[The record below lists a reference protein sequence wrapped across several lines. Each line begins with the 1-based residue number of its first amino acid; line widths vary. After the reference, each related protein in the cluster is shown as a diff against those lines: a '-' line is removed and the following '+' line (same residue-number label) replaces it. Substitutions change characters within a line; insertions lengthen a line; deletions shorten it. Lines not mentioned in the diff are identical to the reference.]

1 MEGFWYYCAPL
12 TIWGVCKNN
21 ATFKMSQASFHFSD
35 YLSFCGIIWGPMS
48 TSVTTNI
55 SSNKI
60 RKSVKL
66 PIMWFFLFYNFKR
79 WCSSICWE
87 IWFQGLW
94 INDTVT
100 SRNYIYL
107 WCFWKWKVQKLRR
120 DKVMG
125 GSLWP
130 NFPIPQMPWRK
141 HNWFSLTNKVSW
153 FACGI
158 MSPFYTVGDFHLF
171 LEIFSLSLNIHS

>member
-12 TIWGVCKNN
+12 TIWGVCQNN
-21 ATFKMSQASFHFSD
+21 ATFKMSQPSFHFSD

-55 SSNKI
+55 SSNKSC
-60 RKSVKL
+60 KY
-66 PIMWFFLFYNFKR
+66 IMWFFYFT
-79 WCSSICWE
+79 I
-87 IWFQGLW
+87 
-94 INDTVT
+94 
-100 SRNYIYL
+100 SRGGVLASVEKFGSRAYESMTQSQAGHIYMMFL
-107 WCFWKWKVQKLRR
+107 KVKVQKLRR

-171 LEIFSLSLNIHS
+171 LEIFSLSL